1 VRKTFKGETFHHDPK
16 IVGRKTMPYLSNV
29 ICKTNNLSK

>member
-1 VRKTFKGETFHHDPK
+1 VRKTFKGETVHHDPK
-16 IVGRKTMPYLSNV
+16 IVGRKTMPYV